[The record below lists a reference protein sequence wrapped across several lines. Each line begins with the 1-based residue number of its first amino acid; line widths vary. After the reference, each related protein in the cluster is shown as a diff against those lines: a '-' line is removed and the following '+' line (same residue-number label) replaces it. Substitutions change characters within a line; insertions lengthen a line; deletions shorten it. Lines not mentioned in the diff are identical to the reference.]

1 MELSKEEEPEKY
13 SYQEILDDRIKLERE
28 MENIKNHLVYQLTNQ
43 KDKILKTKFAKP
55 KKLK

>member
-1 MELSKEEEPEKY
+1 MEEQDKLPEKY
-13 SYQEILDDRIKLERE
+13 SYQEILDDRILLERE
-28 MENIKNHLVYQLTNQ
+28 MDNIKNHLVYQLTNQ